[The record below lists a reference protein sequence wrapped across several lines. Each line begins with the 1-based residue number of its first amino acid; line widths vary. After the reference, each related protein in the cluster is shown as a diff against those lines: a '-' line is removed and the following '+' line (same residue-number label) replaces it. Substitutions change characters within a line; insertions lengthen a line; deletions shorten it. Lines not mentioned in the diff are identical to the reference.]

1 MRFDLDANIQSVL
14 EEACVRILRSPE
26 ALGGGSPIHTKKPG
40 DVLIEADVYCDR
52 IYAQT
57 AETIDAHYHSE
68 ESFGDMSVCDRE
80 ELILLSDPI
89 DGSSEFGRY
98 GPHRSPVTTAAM
110 ALRGQSVTAAVV
122 GDLWN
127 GTVYGLDTD
136 GLYVYTH
143 KPDSAA
149 KRRIVL
155 SDRRRATRLEDA
167 CVTVYAPNKLLM
179 GLVYPHLHER
189 VPYVGSGGG
198 IGTQLAVAEMEADHA
213 LCASIEP
220 KPSGLYEHIGAI
232 LASRAGAHASRVDGT
247 ELLLDPRCLQTSMI
261 ATSKTLAGD
270 IWATLQGAY
279 SQAEMPQHVWFGT
292 PEAKAF
298 CSY

>member
-1 MRFDLDANIQSVL
+1 MRFDVDVNMQAVL
-14 EEACVRILRSPE
+14 EKACTHILRSPE
-26 ALGGGSPIHTKKPG
+26 ALGGGAPIHTKKPG

-52 IYAQT
+52 IYARA
-57 AETIDAHYHSE
+57 AESIDAHYHSE
-68 ESFGDMSVCDRE
+68 ESYGDLSVCDRDE
-80 ELILLSDPI
+80 PILLSDPI

-110 ALRGQSVTAAVV
+110 VLCEESVTAAVV

-127 GTVYGLDTD
+127 GTVYGLDTE
-136 GLYVYTH
+136 GLYVYAH
-143 KPDSAA
+143 KLGGTA
-149 KRRIVL
+149 KRRIAL
-155 SDRRRATRLEDA
+155 SDRRKATRLEDA
-167 CVTVYAPNKLLM
+167 CITVYAPNRLLM
-179 GLVYPHLHER
+179 GLIYPHLHER

-198 IGTQLAVAEMEADHA
+198 IGTQLAVVEMDADHA

-232 LASRAGAHASRVDGT
+232 LASQAGAHASRVDGT
-247 ELLLDPRCLQTSMI
+247 ELLLDPRCLQTSMVT
-261 ATSKTLAGD
+261 TSKTLADD
-270 IWATLQGAY
+270 IWATLRDAY
-279 SQAEMPQHVWFGT
+279 DQAEMPQHVRIGS